1 MYIEIIK
8 PGLFTSLQQKEVTGF
23 RSMGVGP
30 GGAMDELAATA
41 ANHLVRNDAQAFLLE
56 IHFPGPELLF
66 HCDTLIAFTGGDLQA
81 TVNGEP
87 LKNWQT
93 HFISK
98 KSTVSFSGLKKGYRA
113 YLSVYGGFNV
123 EANNLLLFNKTTP
136 LKKGDRLQL
145 NKPCDLLPGT
155 YEAAILP
162 ELYNQVYTTE
172 EFVYCIPGPEWELL
186 STEAQQQLRNAS
198 FTISIQSNRM
208 GYRLNGVAVQH
219 EHASM
224 LSSAADAGIVQLLPN
239 GLPVILMSAHQ
250 TTGGYPRILS
260 VLSPSRAKL
269 AQMPPGASLR
279 FSIISLQEA
288 AEKLISWRQLL
299 YKLQNEPRN

>member
-1 MYIEIIK
+1 MHIEIIK

-23 RSMGVGP
+23 RSIGVGP
-30 GGAMDELAATA
+30 GGAMDEFAATA
-41 ANHLVRNDAQAFLLE
+41 ANHLVRNDANAFLLE
-56 IHFPGPELLF
+56 IHFPGPELYF
-66 HCDTLIAFTGGDLQA
+66 HCDTLIALAGGDFQA

-93 HFISK
+93 HFVSK
-98 KSTVSFSGLKKGYRA
+98 NTTVRFSGLKKGYRA
-113 YLSVYGGFNV
+113 YLSVYGGFKA
-123 EANNLLLFNKTTP
+123 EANELLLFNKTTP
-136 LKKGDRLQL
+136 LKKGDQLPL

-162 ELYNQVYTTE
+162 ELYNQVYTND
-172 EFVYCIPGPEWELL
+172 EFIYCIRGPEWELL
-186 STEAQQQLRNAS
+186 SEEAQQQLSNAS
-198 FTISIQSNRM
+198 FTISTQSNRM
-208 GYRLNGVAVQH
+208 GYRLNGKPVQH
-219 EHASM
+219 EHSSM
-224 LSSAADAGIVQLLPN
+224 LSSAADAGTVQLLPN

-260 VLSPSRAKL
+260 VISPSRAKL
-269 AQMPPGASLR
+269 AQMLPGASIR

-299 YKLQNEPRN
+299 KLQHEPRN